1 MSLSESRCWYSNNCL
16 QFLKVRCSI
25 VLWLL
30 AFASLK
36 LEQIFEECAR
46 LEEFQF
52 KTKPTFSFFF
62 VPNLTTRQ
70 VFQVSKQL

>member
-1 MSLSESRCWYSNNCL
+1 VL
-16 QFLKVRCSI
+16 Q
-25 VLWLL
+25 LL

-36 LEQIFEECAR
+36 LEKIFEECAR
-46 LEEFQF
+46 VVEEFQF